1 MTKRFLLATSAF
13 ALIAPGAAM
22 AKAPDISFFAKE
34 KWIVERVREKTDQ
47 KPAMC
52 AISTQLN
59 NGYIVQLAGTENGL
73 TNLNID
79 FRQPSFQKNLKY
91 EVKYNIPGYFE
102 GTLPTKAF
110 KENLLVTDLR
120 KYSDA
125 KETIPTAGTVD
136 IHIRDN
142 SFRLFMTGLA
152 AKMKDFDNCVL
163 GKDMTVAKRAAP
175 KSSEKAPT
183 KPQTIE
189 KAPEPIKAPAET
201 AKIEAPKD
209 VERPTAP
216 ISNDGLAP
224 PPPIHN
230 IQPPE
235 PAAPPVEATADP
247 VNLEPTA
254 PPAASP
260 VQPTPEKVTSAVSAP
275 APDKVVPQAPMPAPQ
290 AMAPQKPKETPQPKI
305 SRKSSKPY
313 YIQTLSEKLLGSS
326 KQEEAPREVAAVQK
340 RSAQAYKTPEPIVNV
355 QKHKPINVDMTS
367 GKPELKE
374 VEVDVVATVSV
385 GKPLET
391 EGLEKTIPQ
400 EPGFTQA
407 MCEKQIAEA
416 VSNIQPA
423 VGQPTQST
431 DDFVHMR
438 SKVTELEERVQTLL
452 RENKLLD
459 EELKTTLKDAAKER
473 MAVSSDNWNLEK
485 ATMKFNEAERQVM
498 RLGRQLQTQRA
509 QCQNE
514 KAQLEHMLFD
524 PKLTEQQ
531 QLAELASLEAEL
543 DRAKTDLYRQQRQY
557 EERIKLLEE
566 QLKR

>member
-1 MTKRFLLATSAF
+1 M
-13 ALIAPGAAM
+13 IPGAAS

-34 KWIVERVREKTDQ
+34 KWIVERVREKTDG
-47 KPAMC
+47 KSAMC

-59 NGYIVQLAGTENGL
+59 NGYIIQFAGTENGF

-79 FRQPSFQKNLKY
+79 FRQPSFQKDLKY

-125 KETIPTAGTVD
+125 RTTIPNAGTVD
-136 IHIRDN
+136 IHIRDS

-163 GKDMTVAKRAAP
+163 GEDIKQNVAANDATENL
-175 KSSEKAPT
+175 EKAPAA
-183 KPQTIE
+183 IE
-189 KAPEPIKAPAET
+189 IKKSDLT
-201 AKIEAPKD
+201 
-209 VERPTAP
+209 VE
-216 ISNDGLAP
+216 SDGLAP
-224 PPPIHN
+224 PPPMHN
-230 IQPPE
+230 IQPPQTAT
-235 PAAPPVEATADP
+235 PDVEATAAP
-247 VNLEPTA
+247 VDLEPIIPEA
-254 PPAASP
+254 LAAEPS
-260 VQPTPEKVTSAVSAP
+260 PEKLTSVTEQTEQQEVAFQEKDQTA
-275 APDKVVPQAPMPAPQ
+275 
-290 AMAPQKPKETPQPKI
+290 I

-313 YIQTLSEKLLGSS
+313 YIQTLSEKLLGTD
-326 KQEEAPREVAAVQK
+326 KENETQQEVAAVEKTPVQ
-340 RSAQAYKTPEPIVNV
+340 RYKTPEAIVTV
-355 QKHKPINVDMTS
+355 QKHEPISVDLTS
-367 GKPELKE
+367 GKAELKE
-374 VEVDVVATVSV
+374 VDVDVLATVSV
-385 GKPLET
+385 GEPLET

-400 EPGFTQA
+400 GQASMEA
-407 MCEKQIAEA
+407 MCERQIAEA
-416 VSNIQPA
+416 VNNIQPA
-423 VGQPTQST
+423 VGQPAQPA

-452 RENKLLD
+452 RENKSLD
-459 EELKTTLKDAAKER
+459 EELKTTLNDAATER
-473 MAVSSDNWNLEK
+473 LSVSSENWNLEK
-485 ATMKFNEAERQVM
+485 ATMKFNEAERQIM

-509 QCQNE
+509 ECQNE

-531 QLAELASLEAEL
+531 QLSELASLESEL

-566 QLKR
+566 QLKKE